1 MLRVHKKENIFPN
14 CPGILCV
21 LLDLGA
27 ILYYNVA
34 IPTGACVIMFGKN
47 FQLNEQTMNI
57 VEQIGMH
64 MPGGFFIYRA
74 EGDGELLYANP
85 SVFGIFGCRDLSEFR
100 ELTGFTFKGML
111 HPDDYQVVQGSIH
124 RQIAASEY
132 DLDYV
137 EYRVI
142 RRDGAVRWVDD
153 YGHYT
158 ETEAYGG
165 IYYVFISDITE
176 KRERMETDSAVRL
189 AVIEA
194 LSKSYHT
201 VWLIND
207 VETEAFSLY
216 FGDKSGSVHSAPIN
230 SALERMKYTQA
241 KNSYVAA
248 FAAPDERE
256 RLYEELSIENIVKNI
271 REKPQ
276 FQVGY
281 RRVTDEGEK
290 YYRIE
295 FAKVDMPGGR
305 TGVVCGFK
313 DVDEEVRGSMKLRE
327 DLSIRSAVIEALTRV
342 YDSLWLINDL
352 ETQRFS
358 LFRVDDNMSHM
369 MPAGEAAK
377 LTKYYDAFKY
387 YSNLVLPEDRQR
399 FLEEV
404 TPESILKNTE
414 NSLIYSVPFRR
425 MFEDGV
431 RYYRVEFA
439 KLELGGKETGI
450 VCGFK
455 DVDDMV
461 KKEMQLHQSITI
473 RSAVIEALTRVYDSL
488 WLINDVETQSFMLYR
503 IDEKMSHLMP
513 ANAASKLTKFY
524 DAFKF
529 YSNLVLPE
537 DRQGF
542 LDAVTPESIVKNT
555 ANRLVYSVP
564 FRRVFDEGVRYYRVE
579 FAKLELDAKETGIV
593 CGFKDVDEEV
603 RAEQEIKQTLRDATE
618 AANAS
623 SKAKSNFLSGM
634 SHDMRTPMNGIMG
647 MTAIASAHLDDRERV
662 ADCLNKIQ
670 ESSAHLLAL
679 INEVLDMNK
688 IESGKVELAEEP
700 FDLSELIDSL
710 LSMTRPQIE
719 AKRHSLSVHID
730 GVTHEKVVGDS
741 VRVKQVFV
749 NLLSNAIKYTPD
761 GGRISISIGEQPSN
775 LRGIGLY
782 RFVFEDNGIGMMKE
796 YLEHIFEP
804 FSRANDIKSAGV
816 QGTGLGM
823 AITRNIVQMMSG
835 DIHVESTYGVG
846 SKFTVTLYLRIDDEK
861 AFDSSGFDGLHVL
874 VADDDPKSCE
884 SACGVLNDLG
894 MNSEWVLSG
903 HSAVER
909 VQLRREQGRDFSAVI
924 IDWKM
929 PGMDGIETTRRIR
942 QAVGEG
948 LPIIILSA
956 FDWTDIEQE
965 AREAGASYFISKPL
979 FRTKLARVFNSILN
993 GNAASEDAADP
1004 FKKLEELSFE
1014 NRRVL
1019 LAEDNPI
1026 NAEIAINILD
1036 MTGLEVDHA
1045 ENGQA
1050 AVERFKKAPEGHYSM
1065 IFMDIQMPVLDGYAA
1080 SKAIRVLDRPD
1091 AKTVPIVA
1099 MTANAFDDDK
1109 QNALKAGMN
1118 GHISKPLNFDEL
1130 AAVLTKYVK

>member
-1 MLRVHKKENIFPN
+1 MIRFLEKIAADAFVGLEE
-14 CPGILCV
+14 
-21 LLDLGA
+21 
-27 ILYYNVA
+27 ILYDGWELRFTQGFTGRANSVQIREASTIELPKKVA
-34 IPTGACVIMFGKN
+34 FCEKAYARHDLPCMFK
-47 FQLNEQTMNI
+47 LTD
-57 VEQIGMH
+57 
-64 MPGGFFIYRA
+64 A
-74 EGDGELLYANP
+74 DGELISYLEQR
-85 SVFGIFGCRDLSEFR
+85 G
-100 ELTGFTFKGML
+100 
-111 HPDDYQVVQGSIH
+111 
-124 RQIAASEY
+124 
-132 DLDYV
+132 
-137 EYRVI
+137 YRV
-142 RRDGAVRWVDD
+142 
-153 YGHYT
+153 T
-158 ETEAYGG
+158 
-165 IYYVFISDITE
+165 
-176 KRERMETDSAVRL
+176 KPTDV
-189 AVIEA
+189 
-194 LSKSYHT
+194 
-201 VWLIND
+201 
-207 VETEAFSLY
+207 
-216 FGDKSGSVHSAPIN
+216 
-230 SALERMKYTQA
+230 M
-241 KNSYVAA
+241 
-248 FAAPDERE
+248 
-256 RLYEELSIENIVKNI
+256 
-271 REKPQ
+271 
-276 FQVGY
+276 
-281 RRVTDEGEK
+281 
-290 YYRIE
+290 
-295 FAKVDMPGGR
+295 
-305 TGVVCGFK
+305 
-313 DVDEEVRGSMKLRE
+313 
-327 DLSIRSAVIEALTRV
+327 
-342 YDSLWLINDL
+342 
-352 ETQRFS
+352 
-358 LFRVDDNMSHM
+358 
-369 MPAGEAAK
+369 
-377 LTKYYDAFKY
+377 
-387 YSNLVLPEDRQR
+387 
-399 FLEEV
+399 
-404 TPESILKNTE
+404 
-414 NSLIYSVPFRR
+414 
-425 MFEDGV
+425 
-431 RYYRVEFA
+431 
-439 KLELGGKETGI
+439 
-450 VCGFK
+450 
-455 DVDDMV
+455 
-461 KKEMQLHQSITI
+461 
-473 RSAVIEALTRVYDSL
+473 
-488 WLINDVETQSFMLYR
+488 
-503 IDEKMSHLMP
+503 
-513 ANAASKLTKFY
+513 
-524 DAFKF
+524 
-529 YSNLVLPE
+529 
-537 DRQGF
+537 
-542 LDAVTPESIVKNT
+542 
-555 ANRLVYSVP
+555 
-564 FRRVFDEGVRYYRVE
+564 
-579 FAKLELDAKETGIV
+579 
-593 CGFKDVDEEV
+593 
-603 RAEQEIKQTLRDATE
+603 
-618 AANAS
+618 
-623 SKAKSNFLSGM
+623 
-634 SHDMRTPMNGIMG
+634 
-647 MTAIASAHLDDRERV
+647 
-662 ADCLNKIQ
+662 
-670 ESSAHLLAL
+670 LLAL
-679 INEVLDMNK
+679 DQTDAGCDAQEVSAGVYFSATPEGWFESYFAFENMQDKTKQELTKKIHAKVAVDQVYIRVMHEEK
-688 IESGKVELAEEP
+688 VAAVASLAIESGY
-700 FDLSELIDSL
+700 SL
-710 LSMTRPQIE
+710 L
-719 AKRHSLSVHID
+719 HN
-730 GVTHEKVVGDS
+730 VVVS
-741 VRVKQVFV
+741 
-749 NLLSNAIKYTPD
+749 P
-761 GGRISISIGEQPSN
+761 N